1 MVMNSLIIVGA
12 VVLLAALL
20 YFEKGEN
27 RKGLVPVKSALSFL
41 FILAVIVQPH
51 PMPTFYCLVLAGL
64 LLCLG
69 GDIFLALPQR
79 RMFLYG
85 LICFLLGHLLYIL
98 GFFYVAGTN
107 QWTWIVLVTVFVISL
122 RVYVWL
128 LPHLGAMKTPVLLY
142 VIVITVMA
150 CSAWSVL
157 GGNHLALPGRIMVF
171 VGALGFYLSD
181 IFVARDRFIHKG
193 FPNRLMGLPLYYTGQ
208 FILAFSVGLLK

>member
-1 MVMNSLIIVGA
+1 MVVNSLIIVGA
-12 VVLLAALL
+12 VILLGGHL
-20 YFEKGEN
+20 YFEKRES
-27 RKGLVPVKSALSFL
+27 RKGLLPTKTILSLL
-41 FILAVIVQPH
+41 FVVAIIVQPH
-51 PMPTFYCLVLAGL
+51 PIPTFYRLLLAGL

-98 GFFYVAGTN
+98 GFFYVARTN
-107 QWTWIVLVTVFVISL
+107 QWTWIGLITVLVISL

-128 LPHLGAMKTPVLLY
+128 TPHLGAMRGPVLLY

-150 CSAWSVL
+150 CGAWSVL
-157 GGNHLALPGRIMVF
+157 GSPHLALPGRIMVF
-171 VGALGFYLSD
+171 VGALSFYFSD

-193 FPNRLMGLPLYYTGQ
+193 FLNRLMGLPLYYAGQ
-208 FILAFSVGLLK
+208 FLLAFSVGLLQ

>member
-1 MVMNSLIIVGA
+1 MVNSLIIVGA
-12 VVLLAALL
+12 AILLAGLL
-20 YFEKGEN
+20 YFEKGER

-41 FILAVIVQPH
+41 FILAIIVQPH
-51 PMPTFYCLVLAGL
+51 PIPTFYRLLLAGL

-98 GFFYVAGTN
+98 GFFYAARTN
-107 QWTWIVLVTVFVISL
+107 QWTWIGLLTVLVISL

-128 LPHLGAMKTPVLLY
+128 MPHLGAMKTPVLLY

-150 CSAWSVL
+150 CGAWSVL
-157 GGNHLALPGRIMVF
+157 GSYHLALPGRIMVF
-171 VGALGFYLSD
+171 VGTLSFYLSD
-181 IFVARDRFIHKG
+181 IFVARDRFIQKG
-193 FPNRLMGLPLYYTGQ
+193 FLNRLIGLPLYYTGQ
-208 FILAFSVGLLK
+208 FLLAFSVGLLQ